1 MKAEKQRARQEVRT
15 LQSLYTIQRIIL
27 FQQEEQRQRENV
39 RLMAEATVRLQ
50 QEVSHCRS
58 RLHTVQ
64 AIDT

>member
-1 MKAEKQRARQEVRT
+1 
-15 LQSLYTIQRIIL
+15 L